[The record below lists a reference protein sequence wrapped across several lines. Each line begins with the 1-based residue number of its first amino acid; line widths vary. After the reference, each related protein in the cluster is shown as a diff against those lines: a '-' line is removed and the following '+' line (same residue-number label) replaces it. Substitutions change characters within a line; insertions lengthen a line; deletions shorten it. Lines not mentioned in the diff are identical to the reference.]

1 MEQQVAERTAELQQ
15 EIAER
20 KRAEKELRH
29 YRDRLEELVVER
41 TQELERAQAE
51 LVRQERLSALGQ
63 LTATV
68 AHEIRN
74 PLGTVRTA
82 VFSVGDAIERDEMH
96 RVERALQ
103 LAERNIVRCDNII
116 SKLLG
121 YTRDRVLQRSPTHI
135 DAWLSRV
142 LDEQIIPEGIT
153 CVRELN
159 ANAKDEVNVWIDS
172 ENLRRAIINVVDN
185 ALDAMREVEPVND
198 GHRLTVSTQIVGDQ
212 LEIQISDTG
221 CGIPDENMDTIFEPL
236 FSTKSFG
243 IGLGLSIVKS
253 IMEQHDG
260 GVEISSR
267 TGVGTPSCCGC
278 QRTILT
284 IRHFYYLHSGL

>member
-1 MEQQVAERTAELQQ
+1 M
-15 EIAER
+15 
-20 KRAEKELRH
+20 
-29 YRDRLEELVVER
+29 VER
-41 TQELERAQAE
+41 TQESERAQAE

-142 LDEQIIPEGIT
+142 LDEQSIPEGIT

-243 IGLGLSIVKS
+243 IGLGLSIVKG

-267 TGVGTPSCCGC
+267 TGVGTTVVLWLPAPDRGD
-278 QRTILT
+278 T
-284 IRHFYYLHSGL
+284 